1 VHAFAKYLLILIVGL
16 ILLLTFVLN
25 SINSTVCV
33 QNETGGVI
41 KLSID
46 VCKDKTDLE
55 TVDPGSCL
63 CFPFAICSESSYKI
77 DIAHDGRMESAEL
90 GYFNSTEAVL
100 EKVTWW
106 YHSLRGKNVNR
117 VDMVTIRELELNLDD
132 KQSVSSSLSV
142 SYNDNYS
149 GLLVCKSLPRPD
161 P

>member
-63 CFPFAICSESSYKI
+63 C
-77 DIAHDGRMESAEL
+77 
-90 GYFNSTEAVL
+90 STEAVL